1 MPKTSVGEAIADVHA
16 QFSEANLA
24 YGHGTDNAW
33 DEAVALVLGVCGYP
47 DDESSLVIILPEQ
60 THKKVMEVAG
70 LRQTS
75 RQPLAYLLGRALYA
89 GLEFVIRP
97 GVIVPRSPIGFLLP
111 DGVKPWLPDN
121 VTSVIDLCAGSGCL
135 GLLAAHLFPNAKVTL
150 IELDDLACEVAEE
163 NIVLHG
169 LSDRVTLVQCDAL
182 TLSDALALGE
192 APGSSLER
200 ADLILCNPPY
210 VNAQDMATLPPEYRS
225 EPVQSLAAGEN
236 GMSLM
241 LPLMA
246 KIPALLK
253 AGGIFIGEVGA
264 SAPALIA
271 GQPEL
276 PFIWLDLPL
285 GGEGVFLL
293 EADALNSHT
302 ARLE

>member
-47 DDESSLVIILPEQ
+47 DDESSLDIILPEEM
-60 THKKVMEVAG
+60 HNKVMAVSE

-75 RQPLAYLLGRALYA
+75 RQPLAYLLGRTSYA

-111 DGVKPWLPDN
+111 DGVKPWLPAN

-135 GLLAAHLFPNAKVTL
+135 GLLAAHLFPNANVTL
-150 IELDDLACEVAEE
+150 VELDDLACEVAEE
-163 NIVLHG
+163 NIILHG
-169 LSDRVTLVQCDAL
+169 FSDRVTLVQCDAL
-182 TLSDALALGE
+182 ALGKTHG
-192 APGSSLER
+192 PSLEQ

-241 LPLMA
+241 LPLIS

-253 AGGIFIGEVGA
+253 ARGIFIGEVGA
-264 SAPALIA
+264 SAAALIA
-271 GQPEL
+271 AQPEL